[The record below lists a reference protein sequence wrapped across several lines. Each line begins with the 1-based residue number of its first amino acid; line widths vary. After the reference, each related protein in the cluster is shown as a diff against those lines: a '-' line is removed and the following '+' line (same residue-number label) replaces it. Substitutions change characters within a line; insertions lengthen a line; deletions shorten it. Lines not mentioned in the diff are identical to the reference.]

1 MGFGIR
7 AFLLGDDGH
16 FTRLPYARFQRLWDG
31 EALETLPGH
40 AGRDARFVL
49 AYLETEQRR
58 AVEIR
63 HLDYLR
69 LKFGAD
75 GRIDT
80 AERDRRLRRVAEMA
94 GAAIFKAMQSDEDQ
108 GVIRAQDVFLQRQ
121 HRHEALW
128 QPTTAQL
135 REIRQLVFSH

>member
-1 MGFGIR
+1 MSFGVR
-7 AFLLGDDGH
+7 AFLLGNDGH
-16 FTRLPYARFQRLWDG
+16 FTRLPYTRFQRLWDG
-31 EALETLPGH
+31 EAPETLPDH

-58 AVEIR
+58 PVEIR

-69 LKFGAD
+69 VKFGAD

-94 GAAIFKAMQSDEDQ
+94 GAAIFKAMQSDKDQ
-108 GVIRAQDVFLQRQ
+108 GVIRAADVFLQRQ
-121 HRHEALW
+121 HRHESLW
-128 QPTTAQL
+128 QPTRAQL
-135 REIRQLVFSH
+135 QEITRLVFSS